1 MRDDLGVIVYLSN
14 SRYNHPRLMTQTTII
29 PPAYVTQS
37 EELYDKA
44 LDPKVARR
52 LIAFVGPYKWQMLF
66 SAFLMFVAVISSI
79 AGPYLVKVAIDDGL
93 TAHNPAVLR
102 NTVLL
107 YLLLAITR
115 WGFIY
120 WRVNIMA
127 EVGQSVIYDLRRVLF
142 EHLQKLSLSFYAR
155 YSVGRVITRVINDVE
170 TLREFITWAVLAIAR
185 DLFALVGIVIA
196 MLSLNVQY
204 SLLTFVTIPLMV
216 GATMLYRRRA
226 RLAYRQVRA
235 AISWVNSVLAENIN
249 GIRVVQAFSRQ
260 AHNYANYSQY
270 TNRYHLQTYMR
281 AAKVAAT
288 FLPVVDVLGA
298 LATAAVVYL
307 GGAAVLGQSITAGV
321 LVAFVLY
328 ISRFFDPIRD
338 LSRRFDTLQ
347 STMAGGERLLGLL
360 DTEVEVR
367 DAENARELGAI
378 RGAVRFEEVSF
389 QYSDSLISAP
399 SPSGDNA
406 TADGA
411 NTTPTS
417 AQGDLSLVL
426 SNIDLDIQPGETVA
440 FVGETGA
447 GKTTII
453 KLLARFHDPTSG
465 CVRVDGH
472 DLRTVTQAS
481 LRRQMGIVL
490 QDPFLFNGTVKEN
503 ILFGRLDATDADVI
517 AAAEA
522 VGAHAF
528 ITALKNGYDSPVEE
542 GGALLSVGQRQLISF
557 ARALLADPRILIL
570 DEATSSVDTQTEQ
583 VIQRALARL
592 FEGRTSFVIAH
603 RLSTITNAD
612 RIVVI
617 HDGRVV
623 EQGKH
628 QELLEKQ
635 GMYYEL
641 YKTGFQE

>member
-1 MRDDLGVIVYLSN
+1 
-14 SRYNHPRLMTQTTII
+14 MTQQTTIV

-52 LIAFVGPYKWQMLF
+52 LLAYIAPYKWKMAF
-66 SAFLMFVAVISSI
+66 SAFLMFVAVTSSV

-93 TAHNPAVLR
+93 TAGSPLVLR
-102 NTVLL
+102 NVVLL
-107 YLLLAITR
+107 YLGLAVTR

-127 EVGQSVIYDLRRVLF
+127 KVGQSVIYDLRRVLF
-142 EHLQKLSLSFYAR
+142 EHLQQLSLSFYAR

-170 TLREFITWAVLAIAR
+170 TLREFVTWAVLAIAR
-185 DLFALVGIVIA
+185 DLFALGAIIVA
-196 MLSLNVQY
+196 MLTLNVKL
-204 SLLTFVTIPLMV
+204 SLLTFITIPVMI
-216 GATMLYRRRA
+216 GATMLYRRTA
-226 RLAYRQVRA
+226 RVAYRRVRA

-249 GIRVVQAFSRQ
+249 GIRVVQAFARQ
-260 AHNYANYSQY
+260 EYNYARFSQY
-270 TNRYHLQTYMR
+270 TNLYHLQTYMR
-281 AAKVAAT
+281 AAKVAAS
-288 FLPVVDVLGA
+288 FLPIVDVLGA

-307 GGAAVLGQSITAGV
+307 GGTAVLGESLTAGV

-367 DAENARELGAI
+367 DAEDARELGAI
-378 RGAVRFEEVSF
+378 AGAVRFEGVSF
-389 QYSDSLISAP
+389 HYSDDP
-399 SPSGDNA
+399 
-406 TADGA
+406 
-411 NTTPTS
+411 TP
-417 AQGDLSLVL
+417 VL
-426 SNIDLDIQPGETVA
+426 TDIDFDIQPGETVA
-440 FVGETGA
+440 LVGETGA

-453 KLLARFHDPTSG
+453 KLLSRFHDPTAG
-465 CVRVDGH
+465 CVRVNGH
-472 DLRTVTQAS
+472 DLRTITQAS

-503 ILFGRLDATDADVI
+503 ILFGRLDARDDEVM

-522 VGAHAF
+522 VGAHEF
-528 ITALKNGYDSPVEE
+528 ILGLKNGYDSPVEE
-542 GGALLSVGQRQLISF
+542 GGVLLSVGQRQLISF

-570 DEATSSVDTQTEQ
+570 DEATSSVDTQTEA
-583 VIQRALARL
+583 VIQLALARL

-617 HDGRVV
+617 HDGRIL
-623 EQGKH
+623 EQGRH
-628 QELLEKQ
+628 EALLEKQ

-641 YKTGFQE
+641 YRTGFQE